1 MRFLECTLILERLK
15 NDCASEID
23 KDLQELPQLKDSEG
37 KSMTA
42 SNLSGQSYKQVLLIM
57 GYLHQSENNLR
68 AAIRK
73 RELN

>member
-1 MRFLECTLILERLK
+1 MYKESYFVRFLECTLILERLK

-42 SNLSGQSYKQVLLIM
+42 SNLSGQS
-57 GYLHQSENNLR
+57 
-68 AAIRK
+68 A
-73 RELN
+73 

>member
-1 MRFLECTLILERLK
+1 MVYQAHYFLFQTSIFAKFLIQRKLFLRFLECTLILERLK

-42 SNLSGQSYKQVLLIM
+42 SNLSGQS
-57 GYLHQSENNLR
+57 
-68 AAIRK
+68 A
-73 RELN
+73 